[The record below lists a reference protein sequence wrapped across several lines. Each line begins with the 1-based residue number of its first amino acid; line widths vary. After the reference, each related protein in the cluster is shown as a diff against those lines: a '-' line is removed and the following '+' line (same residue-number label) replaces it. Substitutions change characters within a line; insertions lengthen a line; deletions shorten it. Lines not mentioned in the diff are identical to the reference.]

1 MLDQLIKWRRH
12 LHQIPEIGLKEYKTA
27 KYIHQELETMGYQW
41 EPILETGT
49 YVYID
54 NNKKDTIAFR
64 SDIDALAIKECNDID
79 YQSKHVGMMHACGHD
94 GHMSAL
100 LGLAHKLKTSQAD
113 LPHNILL
120 LFQPAEESPG
130 AARFIVETGLF
141 EKYNVKE
148 IYGMH
153 LMPFLDEGIIATK
166 KGPLMAMCGELDV
179 KIIGKSAHAG
189 LAHKGIDSIVIA
201 SHAIQM
207 YQDLLSRRISP
218 FQSTVLNIGQINGGT
233 VRNGVAG
240 ETEYHGTVRC
250 FDENTFNE
258 LTNAIGN
265 IHNGLKSIYGCDIE
279 WSCPPLYPP
288 VLNDSHL
295 FDKFKKVVDNFVEL
309 NEPLMLAEDFSYYQ
323 KAIPGLFFFL
333 GTKSNQYSNGLHTET
348 FNFDEKVLLKAVNI
362 YYQLALSY

>member
-1 MLDQLIKWRRH
+1 MLDQLIKWRRY

-27 KYIHQELETMGYQW
+27 HYIRQELEAMGYQW
-41 EPILETGT
+41 ESVLETGT
-49 YVYID
+49 YVYIN

-64 SDIDALAIKECNDID
+64 SEIDALAINECNDVD
-79 YQSKHVGMMHACGHD
+79 YKSKHNGMMHACGHD

-100 LGLAHKLKTSQAD
+100 LGLANKLKTSTVD
-113 LPHNILL
+113 LPHNILI

-130 AARFIVETGLF
+130 AAQSIVETGIF

-153 LMPFLDEGIIATK
+153 LMPFLDEGIVATK

-189 LAHKGIDSIVIA
+189 LSYKGIDSIVIA
-201 SHAIQM
+201 SYAIQM
-207 YQDLLSRRISP
+207 YQDLLSRRTSP
-218 FQSTVLNIGQINGGT
+218 FQSVILNIGKINGGT

-250 FDENTFNE
+250 FDENIFNE
-258 LTNAIGN
+258 LTNSIEN
-265 IHNGLKSIYGCDIE
+265 IHNGLSRIYGCHIE

-288 VLNDSHL
+288 VLNDFIL
-295 FDKFKKVVDNFVEL
+295 FDKFKKVVKDFVEL

-323 KAIPGLFFFL
+323 KSISGLFFFL
-333 GTKSNQYSNGLHTET
+333 GTRSNQYSSGLHTEK
-348 FNFDEKVLLKAVNI
+348 FNFDEKVLLKAVDV
-362 YYQLALSY
+362 YYQLALT

>member
-1 MLDQLIKWRRH
+1 MLDQLIKWRRE
-12 LHQIPEIGLKEYKTA
+12 LHQIPEIGLKEFKTSN
-27 KYIHQELETMGYQW
+27 YIRKELEAMGYQW
-41 EPILETGT
+41 ESILETGT

-64 SDIDALAIKECNDID
+64 SDIDALVINECNDID
-79 YQSKHVGMMHACGHD
+79 YKSKHDGMMHACGHD

-100 LGLAHKLKTSQAD
+100 LGLANKLKESTD
-113 LPHNILL
+113 DFPHNILL

-130 AARFIVETGLF
+130 AARLIVETGIF
-141 EKYNVKE
+141 EKHHVKE

-153 LMPFLDEGIIATK
+153 LMPFLAEGIIATK

-179 KIIGKSAHAG
+179 KVIGKSAHAG
-189 LAHKGIDSIVIA
+189 LSNNGIDSIVIA

-218 FQSTVLNIGQINGGT
+218 FQSVVLNIGKINGGT

-258 LTNAIGN
+258 VTRGIGN
-265 IHNGLKSIYGCDIE
+265 IHNGLKNIYGCNIE

-288 VLNDSHL
+288 VLNDSIL
-295 FDKFKKVVDNFVEL
+295 FNKFKKVVEDLIEL
-309 NEPLMLAEDFSYYQ
+309 SEPLMLAEDFSYYQ
-323 KAIPGLFFFL
+323 KVIPGLFFFL
-333 GTKSNQYSNGLHTET
+333 GTKSNKYSSGLHTEK
-348 FNFDEKVLLKAVNI
+348 FNFDEKVLLKAVDI
-362 YYQLALSY
+362 YYQLALQ